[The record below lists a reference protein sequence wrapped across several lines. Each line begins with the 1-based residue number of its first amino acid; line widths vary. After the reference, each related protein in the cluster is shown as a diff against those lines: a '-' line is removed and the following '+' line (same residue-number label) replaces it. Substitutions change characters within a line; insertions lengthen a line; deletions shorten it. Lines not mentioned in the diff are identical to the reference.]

1 MWGNVSSPNK
11 ETLIGELTGFG
22 LTVNQAIVYLSV
34 VKFDIADVARISQET
49 KLHRQDIYKM
59 MPRLQKMGLVTKKLG
74 KPTKFESLPIGKAL
88 KSLLEREKKQ
98 AEGRISLLSD
108 NLASLTKEIERFQ
121 TQKIPQE
128 KEPSFSL
135 LTNDLEIMNKFEAAL
150 EKAKHEWCIVTTPK
164 LAPKVI
170 DLIRESAKNLKNRGI
185 KTRVIIDS
193 HTDEATRNILD
204 RLGRA
209 NDFLITKQSSDAFLV
224 PYRIVDDEVWIQ
236 LTKETES
243 GIPWFLWT
251 DSISIFNFYKR
262 NFEESWE
269 SSAAKPL

>member
-1 MWGNVSSPNK
+1 MSSPNK
-11 ETLIGELTGFG
+11 EELIGKLTDFG

-34 VKFDIADVARISQET
+34 VKFEIADVTKISQET

-59 MPRLQKMGLVTKKLG
+59 MPKLQKMGLVTKILG
-74 KPTKFESLPIGKAL
+74 KPTKFESLPIDKAL
-88 KSLLEREKKQ
+88 ENLLEREKKQ
-98 AEGRISLLSD
+98 AEGKITLLSN
-108 NLASLTKEIERFQ
+108 NLASLTKEIEHLQ
-121 TQKIPQE
+121 TQKTSQT

-135 LTNDLEIMNKFEAAL
+135 LTNDLEIINKFEAAL

-164 LAPKVI
+164 LAPKII
-170 DLIRESAKNLKNRGI
+170 DLIRERAKDLKNRGI
-185 KTRVIIDS
+185 KTRIIIDS
-193 HTDEATRNILD
+193 HTDEATRKILD
-204 RLGRA
+204 RLDRG
-209 NDFLITKQSSDAFLV
+209 NEFLITKQISDALLV

-269 SSAAKPL
+269 SPAAKPL